1 MFSARPARPPRLG
14 GEYPLRRTH
23 RGGAKDA
30 EAAQRAD
37 LRTRPAVGRA
47 LAFPSIVF
55 IIPDASAPVR
65 GAARRDHDG
74 PPHTQNSG
82 HTKVRTRARGLS
94 LLGHR
99 RAGGEDRKS
108 TRLNSSHAN
117 ISYAVFCL

>member
-55 IIPDASAPVR
+55 IIPDASALDTGPR
-65 GAARRDHDG
+65 AATMTGHPTRKIQG
-74 PPHTQNSG
+74 TQKSA
-82 HTKVRTRARGLS
+82 RARGVYPFS
-94 LLGHR
+94 AIVGQEEKIG
-99 RAGGEDRKS
+99 RA
-108 TRLNSSHAN
+108 H
-117 ISYAVFCL
+117 V